1 MGQSYLKHLI
11 NALQCTQPLR
21 DMQALGRRAS
31 CKEDNERK
39 DREDWA
45 YMQVILAHFPAYPN
59 TYLSLYKTY
68 LPACLPACMPTYL
81 SELYMMSIWRLM
93 IDLSGS
99 TRRSLATWRTNMKTW
114 KLFSKCLTL
123 TRSPQSQIASFV
135 TTCVFSSGRSGELE
149 GGLRHATLCR
159 IWPSCEHSLTILCL
173 CRYWELN

>member
-1 MGQSYLKHLI
+1 MGQSIVLKTLDQCNVLNLSVTCRPSDEEPHVKKTMKGKTEKIELI
-11 NALQCTQPLR
+11 CRSFLPTFLHTQIPTLVYT
-21 DMQALGRRAS
+21 
-31 CKEDNERK
+31 K
-39 DREDWA
+39 
-45 YMQVILAHFPAYPN
+45 P
-59 TYLSLYKTY
+59 TY
-68 LPACLPACMPTYL
+68 LPACMPTYL